1 MIGQDIV
8 YKTLSELGI
17 NYEYYESPRD
27 FSNED
32 DGSFW
37 NKINATRCKN
47 LFLRN
52 HKGDKH
58 FLIIADYYKPVDIK
72 LLEQKFKK
80 GKISFA
86 SQKRIDKYLKSPI
99 GAISVFSLLND
110 TDNHVHLFIDEN
122 LKNSTK
128 LTFLPNALNAI
139 LAIDY
144 KDFIKIVEH
153 SGNNYEFF
161 KFY

>member
-1 MIGQDIV
+1 MIGQEIV
-8 YKTLSELGI
+8 YKTLQDLNI
-17 NYEYYESPRD
+17 QFNYYESPKD

-37 NKINATRCKN
+37 HKIQATRCKN

-58 FLIIADYYKPVDIK
+58 FLIIADFYKSVDIK
-72 LLEQKFKK
+72 VLEQRFNK

-86 SQKRIDKYLKSPI
+86 SQKRIEKYLNTPI

-110 TDNHVHLFIDEN
+110 KDNHVILFIDEG
-122 LKNSTK
+122 LKKTKK
-128 LTFLPNALNAI
+128 LTFLPNQLNDI
-139 LAIDY
+139 IELSFD
-144 KDFIKIVEH
+144 DFMKVVKFT
-153 SGNNYEFF
+153 GNYYEFL